1 MDDRLRVEE
10 DKFQLQ
16 GSLEP
21 SVGRMYMRACFSE
34 HICLKGGTSVTP
46 HYLFPSPRLRK
57 VPLFKFQK
65 STTSLESRVLVL
77 GFYSGLLVGF
87 DCMPLS

>member
-34 HICLKGGTSVTP
+34 HICLRGGTSCDT
-46 HYLFPSPRLRK
+46 
-57 VPLFKFQK
+57 
-65 STTSLESRVLVL
+65 
-77 GFYSGLLVGF
+77 
-87 DCMPLS
+87 PLSLPFTKTTKGATFQIPEIYY